1 MKKHHLILA
10 TTLLLFTACAGND
23 TPPQQIKSTAQLSM
37 PKANLPITA
46 DKWTTWHCPDGNT
59 LRTRYST
66 ANGSELELET
76 VTTGNHHL
84 IREPGSNP
92 AIYSNATIGFY
103 SDGQYAAIGRPLSDE
118 IYSGGC
124 HTSN

>member
-1 MKKHHLILA
+1 MKQKHLILA
-10 TTLLLFTACAGND
+10 SALLLFTACTGNNNNS
-23 TPPQQIKSTAQLSM
+23 PLQASKLLAI

-46 DKWTTWHCPDGNT
+46 DKWTTWHCADGNT

-66 ANGSELELET
+66 ANGSELTLET
-76 VTTGNHHL
+76 ATMGSHHL
-84 IREPGSNP
+84 VREPGSNP
-92 AIYSNATIGFY
+92 AIYSSAAIGFY

-124 HTSN
+124 TAR